1 MNNSPETRL
10 SLIARLHDRED
21 DNAWNEFV
29 QLYQPLI
36 QAIVQRR
43 GLRYN
48 DAADVTQD
56 VLGRVAKS
64 IEKWEPDPQK
74 GSFRGWLY
82 RVTRNLTID
91 HLRRNQRHKVTEINE
106 EFDIEQV
113 AEPSVEESREFRLEY
128 EKQLFNWAASQVR
141 SSFKE
146 DNWQAFWES
155 TVEGKDIGEVAKK
168 LNVSRGTIY
177 VARSRIMARIAAVIE
192 KRLREITP

>member
-1 MNNSPETRL
+1 
-10 SLIARLHDRED
+10 
-21 DNAWNEFV
+21 
-29 QLYQPLI
+29 
-36 QAIVQRR
+36 
-43 GLRYN
+43 
-48 DAADVTQD
+48 
-56 VLGRVAKS
+56 VAKS